1 MGTSGKTPSPAFLCS
16 QVLLHAALTSSSC
29 LYCRGVIT
37 VPFSARSVVGQ
48 SRAQAGN
55 SARCTLCWMDET
67 WHFQLGHSHK
77 AWLTVALPCS
87 PAPRAASS
95 DSAACLGRQLQGKD
109 FAPCPVL
116 QWNYHRKIY
125 TCFLVCILL
134 LIGKWRAGF
143 LYTNVYSGRW
153 LLVSPGMVS
162 CYQKAGSA
170 SWNSRGK

>member
-1 MGTSGKTPSPAFLCS
+1 MPLLIVSQLEKKKDKEFLKQKKEKKIWEKRKEKREKGKEREHRTTPCALTVMGTSGKTPSPAFLCS

-48 SRAQAGN
+48 FRAQAGN

-77 AWLTVALPCS
+77 AWLAVALPCS

-95 DSAACLGRQLQGKD
+95 DSAVCLGWQLQGKD

-116 QWNYHRKIY
+116 QWNYHRKI
-125 TCFLVCILL
+125 
-134 LIGKWRAGF
+134 
-143 LYTNVYSGRW
+143 
-153 LLVSPGMVS
+153 
-162 CYQKAGSA
+162 
-170 SWNSRGK
+170 